1 MLLKFRKIMNS
12 LIKSLRS
19 ELVSIIERID
29 SGKCDLSDL
38 GDADEIIA
46 VIRKVAHRD
55 KPMSKYAACE
65 YLHISRATFDNY
77 VAAGK
82 IPPGVHE
89 QGFKELSWYKKDLDD
104 YKTRFANKKNKSEN
118 TLSEENK
125 IK

>member
-12 LIKSLRS
+12 LIKTLRS

-29 SGKCDLSDL
+29 NGKCDFSDL
-38 GDADEIIA
+38 SDADEIIT

-55 KPMSKYAACE
+55 RPMSKYAACE
-65 YLHISRATFDNY
+65 YLHISRATFDNH

-104 YKTRFANKKNKSEN
+104 YKTRFANKKNKSN
-118 TLSEENK
+118 SILSEKE

>member
-1 MLLKFRKIMNS
+1 MNS
-12 LIKSLRS
+12 LIKALRS

-29 SGKCDLSDL
+29 NGKCDLSDL
-38 GDADEIIA
+38 SDADEIIT

-55 KPMSKYAACE
+55 RPMSKYAACE
-65 YLHISRATFDNY
+65 YLHISRATFDNH

-104 YKTRFANKKNKSEN
+104 YKTRFANKKNKSN
-118 TLSEENK
+118 SILSEKE